1 MFSGKSKVLLIHQD
15 LRACFKKLY
24 IYNQRAS
31 FMSTDYKIFDNTT
44 LSDILKKIDHNSQR
58 NKIQIETTIQELMT
72 YIKDPNTA
80 VQLFPMISDFMEAN
94 IRNDELLVKLAAVVQ
109 RVMTTDSKGGTDE
122 LGLSDTEKEE
132 ILQKINKATEEIQ
145 HEVDDITLQI
155 QE

>member
-1 MFSGKSKVLLIHQD
+1 M
-15 LRACFKKLY
+15 
-24 IYNQRAS
+24 
-31 FMSTDYKIFDNTT
+31 
-44 LSDILKKIDHNSQR
+44 
-58 NKIQIETTIQELMT
+58 QELMT
-72 YIKDPNTA
+72 YIKDSNTA

-122 LGLSDTEKEE
+122 LGLSDKEKEE
-132 ILQKINKATEEIQ
+132 ILQKISKATEEIQ